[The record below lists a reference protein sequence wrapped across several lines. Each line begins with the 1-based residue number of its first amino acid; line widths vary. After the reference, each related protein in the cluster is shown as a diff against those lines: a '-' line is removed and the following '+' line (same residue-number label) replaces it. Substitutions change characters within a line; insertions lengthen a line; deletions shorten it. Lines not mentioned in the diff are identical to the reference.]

1 VIGFDKREMQAV
13 LYISQSLRREV
24 SKNVR

>member
-1 VIGFDKREMQAV
+1 VTGFDKREMQAV
-13 LYISQSLRREV
+13 LYISQSLWREA